1 MKLKRFIPLLI
12 SAAIFVPM
20 LFVHS
25 CANTTQAP
33 TGGLKDTLT
42 PLIIDINPLPGA
54 VGVPVSGAKI
64 IFRFDEYVNIK
75 NPKNIF
81 LSPPQAKPPKA
92 RIKDKF
98 LVVQFEEPLDSNT
111 TYTLNLTNALADN
124 NEGNMFPG

>member
-33 TGGLKDTLT
+33 TGGLKDTLP

-64 IFRFDEYVNIK
+64 IFRFDEYVDIK
-75 NPKNIF
+75 NP
-81 LSPPQAKPPKA
+81 
-92 RIKDKF
+92 
-98 LVVQFEEPLDSNT
+98 
-111 TYTLNLTNALADN
+111 
-124 NEGNMFPG
+124 